1 MVMEYEIKRSSRKTV
16 ALEITDRATLLVR
29 APLKMS
35 GREIEKFVLKYSDW
49 IDEKLR
55 IAQKRSECE
64 RALDEREEELRKKA
78 EYLFPM
84 LTERYSAVMGLKP
97 ASVKITSAKR
107 RFGSC
112 SGKNG
117 ICFSWRLAA
126 YPLPAIEYVV
136 VHELAHIKHHNHS
149 AAFYKLIER
158 YMPDYR
164 SRIKLLKRVPTE
176 A

>member
-1 MVMEYEIKRSSRKTV
+1 MEYEIKRSSRKTV
-16 ALEITDRATLLVR
+16 SLEITDRATLLVR
-29 APLKMS
+29 APLRMS

-55 IAQKRSECE
+55 IAQKRSERE
-64 RALDEREEELRKKA
+64 QALDSREEELRKKA

-97 ASVKITSAKR
+97 SSVKITSAKK

-126 YPLPAIEYVV
+126 YPMPAIEYVV

-149 AAFYKLIER
+149 AAFYAEIAR
-158 YMPDYR
+158 VMPDFEAR
-164 SRIKLLKRVPTE
+164 RNLLKI
-176 A
+176 

>member
-1 MVMEYEIKRSSRKTV
+1 MKYEIKRSARKTV
-16 ALEITDRATLLVR
+16 ALEITDRAALIVR

-35 GREIEKFVLKYSDW
+35 DREIEGFVLKYSDW
-49 IDEKLR
+49 VEEKLKT
-55 IAQKRSECE
+55 AQKRAEHEQSIT
-64 RALDEREEELRKKA
+64 EREKELCEKA
-78 EYLFPM
+78 EHLLPE
-84 LTERYSAVMGLKP
+84 LTARYSAVMGLKP
-97 ASVKITSAKR
+97 SSVKITSAKK

-117 ICFSWRLAA
+117 ICFSWRLMA
-126 YPLPAIEYVV
+126 YPEPAIEYVV

-149 AAFYKLIER
+149 AAFYKLIEK

-164 SRIKLLKRVPTE
+164 SRRALLRGDFTE

>member
-84 LTERYSAVMGLKP
+84 LTERYSAVMGL
-97 ASVKITSAKR
+97 
-107 RFGSC
+107 
-112 SGKNG
+112 
-117 ICFSWRLAA
+117 
-126 YPLPAIEYVV
+126 
-136 VHELAHIKHHNHS
+136 
-149 AAFYKLIER
+149 
-158 YMPDYR
+158 
-164 SRIKLLKRVPTE
+164 
-176 A
+176 